1 MNPIVKTIAW
11 ALIFYCIYC
20 FILFFMQ
27 RSILFPR
34 SQIPKPPEREPGG
47 HIAGLEKMLLKTE
60 FGQVEAWFLPPIPG
74 MQALPAPAVIFGHGN
89 AELIDYWPETLQ
101 NFSQM
106 GIGLMLVEYPGYGR
120 SAGEPSEQNIRHT
133 FVAAYDALLS
143 RKDVDPSRIVLFGRS
158 LGGGAVCAL
167 TLERPSAALILMS
180 AFTSVE
186 SMAAKFG
193 VPNFLVRDPFNNLEA
208 VKRYAGPVLVIHG
221 LHDSIIPYSHGT
233 ALHQA
238 AQNSTLITYKAGHND
253 CPPDWNQFWKDIM
266 LFLNNTG
273 II

>member
-1 MNPIVKTIAW
+1 MHSLLKIVAW
-11 ALIFYCIYC
+11 IFVFYLAYCGL
-20 FILFFMQ
+20 LFVLQ
-27 RSILFPR
+27 RSVLFPR
-34 SQIPKPPEREPGG
+34 NQIPSAPDSAGTIP
-47 HIAGLEKMLLKTE
+47 GLEKFWLNTE
-60 FGQVEAWFLPPIPG
+60 YGKIEAWFLPPLSG
-74 MQALPAPAVIFGHGN
+74 GDTLPAPAVIFGHGN
-89 AELIDYWPETLQ
+89 AELIDFWPETLK
-101 NFSQM
+101 NFTHM
-106 GIGLMLVEYPGYGR
+106 GIGLLLVEYPGYGR
-120 SAGEPSEQNIRHT
+120 SPGTPSEQSIGHT
-133 FVAAYDALLS
+133 FVAAYDALLT

-158 LGGGAVCAL
+158 LGAGAVCAV

-208 VKRYAGPVLVIHG
+208 VKRYPGPVLVIHG
-221 LHDSIIPYSHGT
+221 LDDSIIPFSHGS

-253 CPPDWNQFWKDIM
+253 CPPDWNTFWKDIT
-266 LFLNNTG
+266 LFLKNNG